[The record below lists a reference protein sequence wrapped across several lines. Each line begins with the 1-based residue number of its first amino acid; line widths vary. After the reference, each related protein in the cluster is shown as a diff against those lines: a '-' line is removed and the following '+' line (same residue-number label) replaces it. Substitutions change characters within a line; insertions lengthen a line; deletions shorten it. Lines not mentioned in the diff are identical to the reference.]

1 MNRVAAAMAGIKT
14 WMLEH
19 GAALLVENLAPGAS
33 AADLVEAE
41 RLLGM
46 PIPTELASLWSV
58 HHGQLAEQN
67 GFVEHMDL
75 LGAQAAAA
83 EADSVKLFVDFLRER
98 PKDWK
103 AAGVTEAE
111 VRSDR
116 WIAFAGRGYADL
128 LVISAESGRVF
139 WCGKDAP
146 TVQLRASSLTAW
158 LEQYAAAVAA
168 DDYELEEG
176 FGDVFLSLRDRER
189 EVVEAANEAKAT
201 AHEAWRR
208 ETPIIE
214 QLRQALEKKN
224 DDLCRDIVEDA
235 AKRSQ
240 LGEAVELL
248 FSTSRDPS
256 LLATSLQYVLSEVT
270 LTKQQWALVAK
281 GGEALGNN
289 AIRDQALARAR

>member
-1 MNRVAAAMAGIKT
+1 MARIKA

-19 GAALLVENLAPGAS
+19 GAAVLVENLAPGAS
-33 AADLVEAE
+33 AAELGEAE

-46 PIPTELASLWSV
+46 TLPSELAALWSV

-75 LGAQAAAA
+75 LGAQAAFA
-83 EADSVKLFVDFLRER
+83 EADSVKLFVEFLRQH

-111 VRSDR
+111 VRSNR

-146 TVQLRASSLTAW
+146 TVQLRAPSLTAW

-168 DDYELEEG
+168 DDYELDEG
-176 FGDVFLSLRDRER
+176 FGEVFLSLRDRAR

-201 AHEAWRR
+201 VYEAWRR
-208 ETPIIE
+208 ETPIVE

-224 DDLCRDIVEDA
+224 EDLCRDIVEDA

-248 FSTSRDPS
+248 FSKSRDPS
-256 LLATSLQYVLSEVT
+256 LLATSLQYVLSQVT